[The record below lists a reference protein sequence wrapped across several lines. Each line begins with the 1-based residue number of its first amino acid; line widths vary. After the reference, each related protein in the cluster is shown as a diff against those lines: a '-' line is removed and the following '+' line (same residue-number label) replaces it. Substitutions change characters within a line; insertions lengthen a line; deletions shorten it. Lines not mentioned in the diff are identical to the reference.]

1 MFHTYGRVSAEF
13 VKKWIKIFI
22 LMAAEMSTC
31 QLRFS
36 ELPWHV
42 LSCPLDLG
50 LGKTFSF
57 LLFFIDLKTLS
68 VIGVTLKM
76 AASVIL
82 VSEEVI
88 NTLKA

>member
-1 MFHTYGRVSAEF
+1 M
-13 VKKWIKIFI
+13 
-22 LMAAEMSTC
+22 
-31 QLRFS
+31 
-36 ELPWHV
+36 